1 MKHAFTHTHTH
12 TPTETLHTCFITSHL
27 YLPLCAELIVL
38 LVTHKNSLWRTSEK
52 QHSTTPQGARV
63 MRAHS
68 SASLVPVLTH
78 VNTHTHTHTHT
89 HTAQRLH
96 TYTHHTHTH
105 THTHTHAHTHTHTH
119 THTHKH
125 TAKGC

>member
-78 VNTHTHTHTHT
+78 VNTHTHTHSCHQVYLCRPLPPLGGIFQP
-89 HTAQRLH
+89 ARAKSLA
-96 TYTHHTHTH
+96 
-105 THTHTHAHTHTHTH
+105 AHSLSSP
-119 THTHKH
+119 
-125 TAKGC
+125 A